1 MRCCNTAWRS
11 SAATGGSEDLRVLFT
26 AFETLSLCGGD
37 YKIEI
42 GHAQFFDALI
52 DTLELSAD
60 EKKAVKAYLAAKNSS
75 MMPFGVSAGQSRALD
90 IARRL
95 PRLCGGAEVLEES
108 RRLAGGSGR
117 AAEIVDYVESV
128 YNAFIESGY
137 ADRIIIDMGIVQ
149 RIEYYTGLVFKGY
162 IGGIGAPVLSGGRYD
177 QLYSGF
183 GRERTAC
190 GFALDV
196 SDVAASRA
204 VSRKEPAEPPLDFSA
219 AAPAS
224 RRPRRFWRREGGACD
239 PHCTDKGAHRKKR
252 ARDSQGLRLRRRR
265 AGGEGAQAHLPH
277 RQSGNR
283 AGQGRGRHHLY
294 RPRRLR
300 RRFVGSDTIN
310 EHGGNFYEMLDLGFG
325 VCRFALAGLRG
336 QDFYS
341 GYQHK
346 VVATKYPVVAR
357 KYFSEKGVDCE
368 IVRID
373 GSVELAPLLGAGGRH
388 RSTSSRRARPC
399 ARTVWEVYED
409 ILPVSAR
416 CIVNAVSIKLKNAEI
431 GEFLRRV
438 EEAKA

>member
-1 MRCCNTAWRS
+1 MEKTKITVPNGTRDLIFEEVTAERELEGRIDGLLDVLGYRPVRTPSVEYYDLFDQSNRYIDETQMYKLTDGDGRLIVLRPDNTAPIARLVSSKLHAEPLPLLIRYGQRVFRS
-11 SAATGGSEDLRVLFT
+11 SAAYNALRHEVLQYGVEVIGGDRRSEDLRVLFT

-75 MMPFGVSAGQSRALD
+75 MMPFGVSAGLSRALD

-204 VSRKEPAEPPLDFSA
+204 VSRKEPAEPPLEFSA
-219 AAPAS
+219 GSDSIAAAKA
-224 RRPRRFWRREGGACD
+224 FLEKGG
-239 PHCTDKGAHRKKR
+239 
-252 ARDSQGLRLRRRR
+252 
-265 AGGEGAQAHLPH
+265 
-277 RQSGNR
+277 
-283 AGQGRGRHHLY
+283 
-294 RPRRLR
+294 RRL
-300 RRFVGSDTIN
+300 
-310 EHGGNFYEMLDLGFG
+310 
-325 VCRFALAGLRG
+325 
-336 QDFYS
+336 
-341 GYQHK
+341 
-346 VVATKYPVVAR
+346 
-357 KYFSEKGVDCE
+357 
-368 IVRID
+368 
-373 GSVELAPLLGAGGRH
+373 
-388 RSTSSRRARPC
+388 
-399 ARTVWEVYED
+399 
-409 ILPVSAR
+409 
-416 CIVNAVSIKLKNAEI
+416 
-431 GEFLRRV
+431 
-438 EEAKA
+438 